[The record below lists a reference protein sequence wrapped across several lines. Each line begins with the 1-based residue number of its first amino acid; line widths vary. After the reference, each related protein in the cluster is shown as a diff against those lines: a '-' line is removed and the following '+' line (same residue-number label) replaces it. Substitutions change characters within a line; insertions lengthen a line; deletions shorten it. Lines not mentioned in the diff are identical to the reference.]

1 MTDTKK
7 ASKVLEWKVLLPT
20 DYAEI
25 ASRLIHFNAKTVN
38 ANARKTGI
46 RLSPSHAHSLPY
58 ASAGAVPIQEIP
70 LSCPNPRGPK
80 KVVGQDDAARP
91 KPMAA
96 AKQLSDTYYSDT
108 SKGLTYDKEPLQ
120 RFAEIFSYI
129 EELRQFKE
137 IGTDRVCAR
146 LRQVYFPVSSCL
158 EQSYV
163 LLTPL
168 HSAGFSAYV
177 KKAARRVHAS
187 LCRGV
192 WPMGGKYA
200 TNCDIRAPGMG
211 TPFVF
216 ELPKANSDVR
226 KVLAIQHKGVSL
238 TAHIL
243 LLRQYGKW
251 LKAQKISTQES
262 RYVEESYM
270 VQIIREFEDRVHAAR
285 DRLEDAGTSPDKCSL
300 PGLQL
305 RLLFGEGVLA
315 EDDVKAIAQKIL
327 LSFDNEPLTKK
338 IADESRL
345 RLEKFITRE
354 LRAIV
359 L

>member
-1 MTDTKK
+1 MTETKK
-7 ASKVLEWKVLLPT
+7 ASKVLEWET
-20 DYAEI
+20 ISSEDYAGI
-25 ASRLIHFNAKTVN
+25 APQLIHFNAKTVN

-46 RLSPSHAHSLPY
+46 RLPPSHAHSLPY
-58 ASAGAVPIQEIP
+58 ASAGAVPIREIP
-70 LSCPNPRGPK
+70 LSCPNPLK
-80 KVVGQDDAARP
+80 LVG
-91 KPMAA
+91 A
-96 AKQLSDTYYSDT
+96 AKQLSDTYCADT
-108 SKGLTYDKEPLQ
+108 SSGSPYTREPLD
-120 RFAEIFSYI
+120 RLAEIFSHI
-129 EELRQFKE
+129 EELQQSKE
-137 IGTDRVCAR
+137 IDTDRVCAR
-146 LRQVYFPVSSCL
+146 LRQVYFPVNSL
-158 EQSYV
+158 PEQSHV

-168 HSAGFSAYV
+168 HSAGFSAYI
-177 KKAARRVHAS
+177 KKAARRARAN
-187 LCRGV
+187 LCKGV
-192 WPMGGKYA
+192 WPMGGA
-200 TNCDIRAPGMG
+200 NSINCDIRAFEMG
-211 TPFVF
+211 SPFVF
-216 ELPKANSDVR
+216 ELPKANLDVR
-226 KVLAIQHKGVSL
+226 KVLAIQHRGVSL
-238 TAHIL
+238 AANPL

-270 VQIIREFEDRVHAAR
+270 VHIIREFEDRVHAVR
-285 DRLEDAGTSPDKCSL
+285 DRLEDAGTSPDECSL

-327 LSFDNEPLTKK
+327 LSFDNEPLTRK